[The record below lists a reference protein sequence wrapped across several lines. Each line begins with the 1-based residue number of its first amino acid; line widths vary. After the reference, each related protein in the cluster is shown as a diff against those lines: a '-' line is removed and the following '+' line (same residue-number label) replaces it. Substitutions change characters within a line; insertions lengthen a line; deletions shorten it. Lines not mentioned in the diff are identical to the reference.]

1 MLNLGI
7 ALWSAIGAGIVV
19 GTAAPSFSRKATKI
33 TAKDSVQN
41 ELSTKVKT
49 WFESE
54 DGKLTLSNNNET
66 SSMAL
71 KNWNELSPAEIQ
83 LINHEFKEA
92 HRKDMEDL
100 SLSLTA

>member
-7 ALWSAIGAGIVV
+7 ALWSAIGAGIVA
-19 GTAAPSFSRKATKI
+19 GTAAPSFGKKATK
-33 TAKDSVQN
+33 TAAKDIVQK
-41 ELSTKVKT
+41 EASTKVKT

-71 KNWNELSPAEIQ
+71 KKWNQLSPAEIQ

-100 SLSLTA
+100 SIKSAA